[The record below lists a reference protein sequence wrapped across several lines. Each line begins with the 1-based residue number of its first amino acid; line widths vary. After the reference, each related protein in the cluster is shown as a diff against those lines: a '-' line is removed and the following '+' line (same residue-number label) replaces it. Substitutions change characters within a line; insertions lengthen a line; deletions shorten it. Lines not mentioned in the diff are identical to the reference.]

1 MKLEEINKTAWELAA
16 EYVEWNEVK
25 KRFQSLSNRRL
36 EIIFHDISSG
46 LSLDDISRNL
56 GNYSPADKEKG
67 EKVREFWEKFRK
79 KLEVVDSDDNK
90 IALAKFLRWNV
101 ELLVTCWDD
110 PQLLR
115 QIMDAENISKEVQ
128 EKVFQRL
135 KHREGGSKNG
145 RRK

>member
-25 KRFQSLSNRRL
+25 KILQSISNRRL
-36 EIIFHDISSG
+36 EMIFHDISSG
-46 LSLDDISRNL
+46 LSLNDISQKL
-56 GNYSPADKEKG
+56 QSYSPLDEEKKY
-67 EKVREFWEKFRK
+67 KVLEFWK
-79 KLEVVDSDDNK
+79 KLSERLKAVDSEENK
-90 IALAKFLRWNV
+90 IVLVKFLRWNV
-101 ELLVTCWDD
+101 ELLVTCWND